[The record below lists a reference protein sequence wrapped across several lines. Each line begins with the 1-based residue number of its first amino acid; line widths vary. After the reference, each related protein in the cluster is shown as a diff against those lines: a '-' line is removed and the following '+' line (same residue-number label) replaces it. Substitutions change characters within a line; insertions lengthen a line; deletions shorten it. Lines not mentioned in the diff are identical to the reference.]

1 MGEISSLQIV
11 YRSRTINAN
20 FCDVN
25 SDVYAF
31 LTLPE
36 LVKATLRDQL
46 CEPLYYN
53 YSVVAVELYART
65 V

>member
-20 FCDVN
+20 VYDVN

-31 LTLPE
+31 LTLLE
-36 LVKATLRDQL
+36 IVRATLRDHL
-46 CEPLYYN
+46 CEL
-53 YSVVAVELYART
+53 V
-65 V
+65 